1 MPDTAKLILLH
12 ADPGAAEEYFLPPE
26 KLIEGNPQQRL
37 WNIYTDAS
45 GRYFSGFWESD
56 VGKWSI
62 NYTEEETCH
71 LISGFSIVT
80 DEEGGAT
87 ELRAGDN
94 FVIPKGFRGTWEVV
108 EPTRK
113 LYAIFE
119 EPASTA
125 G

>member
-1 MPDTAKLILLH
+1 MPDTARLLLLNP
-12 ADPGAAEEYFLPPE
+12 DSVTAEEYFLPQE
-26 KLIEGNPQQRL
+26 KLIEGNPRQRL
-37 WNIYTDAS
+37 WNLYTDAT
-45 GRYFSGFWESD
+45 GKYFSGFWESD

-71 LISGFSIVT
+71 LIAGISIVT
-80 DEEGGAT
+80 DEEGNAT

-119 EPASTA
+119 DA